1 MFEKNGR
8 LCTGEIRLTG
18 ATGSITGHPVD
29 IVIVDDPYKGID
41 DISPTLLQ
49 KKIDWFNLIVEQ
61 RLKEDTE
68 EGVDSKLIIVHT
80 RWHSDDLQGFLWR
93 TDRDSYDWISFS
105 AIDENDNILWPQF
118 YSRDF
123 YLKKLKRQGNRIFQ
137 ALYQQKPIDET
148 GDYFNID
155 KLIFH
160 DTPFDQYYIANCRS
174 WDMA

>member
-1 MFEKNGR
+1 M
-8 LCTGEIRLTG
+8 
-18 ATGSITGHPVD
+18 
-29 IVIVDDPYKGID
+29 DDPYKGID

-118 YSRDF
+118 TAEISTLR
-123 YLKKLKRQGNRIFQ
+123 N
-137 ALYQQKPIDET
+137 
-148 GDYFNID
+148 
-155 KLIFH
+155 
-160 DTPFDQYYIANCRS
+160 
-174 WDMA
+174 